1 LLKGGKVRQVV
12 RTENAPEPVGPYSQ
26 AVVVGNLVWT
36 SGQIGIDPQTGKLV
50 SGGIETETE
59 QVLKNLVA
67 VLAAAGSG
75 LDRVIKTT
83 IFITDMN
90 EFARVNAIYARYF
103 QEPYPARSTVQVSAL
118 PKGAAV
124 EIEVV
129 AER

>member
-1 LLKGGKVRQVV
+1 MRQVV
-12 RTENAPEPVGPYSQ
+12 RTENAPEPVGQYSQ

-83 IFITDMN
+83 IFISDMN

>member
-1 LLKGGKVRQVV
+1 MRQVV

>member
-1 LLKGGKVRQVV
+1 MRQVV

-90 EFARVNAIYARYF
+90 EFARLNAIYARYF

>member
-1 LLKGGKVRQVV
+1 VRQVV

>member
-1 LLKGGKVRQVV
+1 VRQVV
-12 RTENAPEPVGPYSQ
+12 RTENAPEPVGQYSQ

-83 IFITDMN
+83 IFISDMN

>member
-1 LLKGGKVRQVV
+1 
-12 RTENAPEPVGPYSQ
+12 
-26 AVVVGNLVWT
+26 VVVGNLVWT

-90 EFARVNAIYARYF
+90 DFARVNAIYARYF